1 MGSLPTGS
9 RTDRII
15 FIIFNHRVRLY
26 MVFDSMEAASRDELR
41 EVQDERLREMVETAY
56 ENVDYYR
63 EMFDEAGLSPDDI
76 QSVGDLSKLPFTTKE
91 DFRDNYPTGMFA
103 VEMEDVIR
111 IHASS
116 GTTGKPKIV
125 GYTRDDLDVWS
136 KAVAR
141 CLVAA
146 GVGPDDIV
154 QNAYGYGLFTGGL
167 GLHQGVEELGA
178 TVIPIGGGNTQR
190 QVEMLAD
197 LGSDVIS
204 CTPSYALYLAE
215 VAEDMGYDIR
225 DLPLR
230 VVIFGAEPCTEP
242 MRKEIEER
250 LGVTGIDIY
259 GLSEI
264 VGPGVSI
271 ECEQQ
276 DGLHIWEDYFYPE
289 IVDPTTGEP
298 VEEGQEGELVLTTL
312 SKQALPVLRYRTGDL
327 TTLNYDTCE
336 CGRTAVRMDNITGRS
351 DDLIIVRGV
360 NFYPSE
366 VESVVLE
373 FEEVA
378 PHYRIDISRE
388 NNLDTL
394 KVTVEVVDDFDG
406 SITNLKNRI
415 TERLS
420 NVLSFTPDELN
431 LVEYGNIARTEV
443 GKVQRVYDHRG
454 Q

>member
-1 MGSLPTGS
+1 M
-9 RTDRII
+9 
-15 FIIFNHRVRLY
+15 Y